1 MKNKFKALKGGKTK
15 MNQTEIKGEK
25 PDYTGKL
32 EVSAW
37 LKKDKNNKTY
47 LSVKIGSYANLF
59 KNELKIEDQ
68 FN

>member
-1 MKNKFKALKGGKTK
+1 MDKIEN
-15 MNQTEIKGEK
+15 KGEK
-25 PDYTGKL
+25 PDCTGKL

-47 LSVKIGSYANLF
+47 LSVKIGSCVNLF

-68 FN
+68 LN

>member
-1 MKNKFKALKGGKTK
+1 MDEL
-15 MNQTEIKGEK
+15 EIKGEK
-25 PDYTGKL
+25 PDYTDKL

-59 KNELKIEDQ
+59 KNEFKIEDQ
-68 FN
+68 LN

>member
-1 MKNKFKALKGGKTK
+1 

-32 EVSAW
+32 EDSAW
-37 LKKDKNNKTY
+37 LKKNKNNKTY
-47 LSVKIGSYANLF
+47 LSVEIGSYANLF